1 MTVADSHIAETIDYP
16 VERQSDREFEGK
28 RVTVIGAARSGL
40 AAAKLLG
47 DHGARVLVSDS
58 GTEARLRSSAE
69 RLREWSIPVEFGGH
83 SERVFDSDL
92 VVISPGVP
100 PTIPVLREAATRG
113 IPVISELELAGRFC
127 PAPVVAITG
136 TNGKTTVTTLVGRMF
151 HDARRRHVVAGN
163 IGTSFSAVV
172 GELDETSVAVL
183 EVSSFQ
189 LEGIS
194 SFRPHVAVLLNI
206 TPDHLDRYEGKLERY
221 VDAKC
226 RVFENQTGADWLIYN
241 NDDTIV
247 RQCALE
253 RARSHAR
260 VIPFGL
266 NRPAGDGAFV
276 EDGRLII
283 SIEGKEE
290 SVIDTGDISI
300 RGIHNLYN
308 AMASVLAGKIMGIS
322 VPSLRG
328 TLKNFKGVEHR
339 LEFVRTMDG
348 VTYINDSKATNV
360 DSVWYALQAYENPI
374 VLLLGGR
381 DKGND
386 YSRLN
391 DLVDR
396 NVRAIVAIGESAGKV
411 SDAFSKRT
419 KVVTAGSM
427 AEAVTLGRSLAVR
440 GDIVMLSPACA
451 SFDWFEN
458 YEHRGRVFKQLV
470 HELT

>member
-1 MTVADSHIAETIDYP
+1 
-16 VERQSDREFEGK
+16 
-28 RVTVIGAARSGL
+28 
-40 AAAKLLG
+40 
-47 DHGARVLVSDS
+47 
-58 GTEARLRSSAE
+58 
-69 RLREWSIPVEFGGH
+69 
-83 SERVFDSDL
+83 
-92 VVISPGVP
+92 
-100 PTIPVLREAATRG
+100 
-113 IPVISELELAGRFC
+113 
-127 PAPVVAITG
+127 
-136 TNGKTTVTTLVGRMF
+136 
-151 HDARRRHVVAGN
+151 
-163 IGTSFSAVV
+163 
-172 GELDETSVAVL
+172 
-183 EVSSFQ
+183 
-189 LEGIS
+189 
-194 SFRPHVAVLLNI
+194 
-206 TPDHLDRYEGKLERY
+206 
-221 VDAKC
+221 
-226 RVFENQTGADWLIYN
+226 
-241 NDDTIV
+241 
-247 RQCALE
+247 
-253 RARSHAR
+253 
-260 VIPFGL
+260 
-266 NRPAGDGAFV
+266 
-276 EDGRLII
+276 
-283 SIEGKEE
+283 
-290 SVIDTGDISI
+290 
-300 RGIHNLYN
+300 
-308 AMASVLAGKIMGIS
+308 MASVLAGKIMGIS